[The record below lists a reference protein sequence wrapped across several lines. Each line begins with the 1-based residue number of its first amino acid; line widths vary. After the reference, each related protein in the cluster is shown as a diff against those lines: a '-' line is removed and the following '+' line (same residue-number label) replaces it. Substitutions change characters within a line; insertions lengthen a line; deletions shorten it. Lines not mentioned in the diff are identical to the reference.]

1 MRGEL
6 YWGSETYAASMGL
19 GDVLFLVGGG
29 LPLAGSDKEG
39 RNFGKYIPPVSG
51 SGFGGLNFN
60 LEDNLGDFGTREPE
74 IYGRTTLTDIEEILR
89 TRAAE
94 SGVDE
99 IDFLQSNFEGELV
112 EAIQKARGRYD
123 FILLN
128 AGALTHYSI
137 ALRDAIAAVPVP
149 VIELHLSNIHRRE
162 EFRHTSV
169 IAPVV
174 IGQIC
179 GFGVDSDIAAL
190 DIAIRRISRDTK

>member
-1 MRGEL
+1 MQ
-6 YWGSETYAASMGL
+6 SKN
-19 GDVLFLVGGG
+19 D
-29 LPLAGSDKEG
+29 
-39 RNFGKYIPPVSG
+39 
-51 SGFGGLNFN
+51 GLNVKRILVLNGPN
-60 LEDNLGDFGTREPE
+60 LNLLGTREPE
-74 IYGRTTLTDIEEILR
+74 IYGRTTLNDINEILR
-89 TRAAE
+89 ERAKVA
-94 SGVDE
+94 GVDE

-162 EFRHTSV
+162 EFRHQSV

-174 IGQIC
+174 VGQIC
-179 GFGVDSDIAAL
+179 GFGVDSYIAAL
-190 DIAIRRISRDTK
+190 DIAIRKLQKDSK

>member
-1 MRGEL
+1 MQ
-6 YWGSETYAASMGL
+6 SKN
-19 GDVLFLVGGG
+19 D
-29 LPLAGSDKEG
+29 
-39 RNFGKYIPPVSG
+39 
-51 SGFGGLNFN
+51 GLNVKRILVLNGPN
-60 LEDNLGDFGTREPE
+60 LNLLGTREPE
-74 IYGRTTLTDIEEILR
+74 IYGRTTLNDINEILR
-89 TRAAE
+89 ERAKLA
-94 SGVDE
+94 GVDE

-162 EFRHTSV
+162 EFRHASV

-174 IGQIC
+174 VGQIC
-179 GFGVDSDIAAL
+179 GFGVDSYIAAL
-190 DIAIRRISRDTK
+190 DIAIRKLQKDSK

>member
-1 MRGEL
+1 MQSNTEGVNVKRIL
-6 YWGSETYAASMGL
+6 
-19 GDVLFLVGGG
+19 VLNG
-29 LPLAGSDKEG
+29 P
-39 RNFGKYIPPVSG
+39 N
-51 SGFGGLNFN
+51 LN
-60 LEDNLGDFGTREPE
+60 LLGTREPE
-74 IYGRTTLTDIEEILR
+74 VYGRMTLNDINELLR
-89 TRAAE
+89 ERAVRA
-94 SGVDE
+94 GVDA
-99 IDFLQSNFEGELV
+99 IDFLQSNYEGELV

-174 IGQIC
+174 MGQVC
-179 GFGVDSDIAAL
+179 GFGVDSYIAAL
-190 DIAIRRISRDTK
+190 DIAIRKIQKDTK